1 MFKATLSLERNG
13 WPYSSKNEILTREEL
28 LNELLLVEEHIE
40 SLGLPKVFCHNEP
53 STTNQI
59 YNKETGL
66 FYYNHMCPV
75 PINLIDLLNKIRKK
89 LTNGLKLPLIK
100 RKNKI

>member
-1 MFKATLSLERNG
+1 MFKATLSLERYVC
-13 WPYSSKNEILTREEL
+13 PYSSKDEILTREEL

-66 FYYNHMCPV
+66 FYYNHVYPV
-75 PINLIDLLNKIRKK
+75 YINLIDLLSEIRKK
-89 LTNGLKLPLIK
+89 LTNSLKLRLI
-100 RKNKI
+100 NNTG